1 MIIFKESKQN
11 WGKIINTFLCILC
24 DNLKLLR
31 KRIRIFNN
39 FLCQIQ
45 SADSHIRWLNM
56 YAGVIKHRYLNDILS
71 KMVSDLVL
79 LGDLYKSIKERI
91 GRNKINIEVKFSE
104 HTHFLI
110 DDLLFIVGIVT
121 HVYVIFYK
129 WGPNLFVFTSN

>member
-1 MIIFKESKQN
+1 
-11 WGKIINTFLCILC
+11 
-24 DNLKLLR
+24 
-31 KRIRIFNN
+31 
-39 FLCQIQ
+39 
-45 SADSHIRWLNM
+45 M

-71 KMVSDLVL
+71 EMVSDLVL

-110 DDLLFIVGIVT
+110 DDLLFIVSIVT

-129 WGPNLFVFTSN
+129 WRPNFFVFAGN